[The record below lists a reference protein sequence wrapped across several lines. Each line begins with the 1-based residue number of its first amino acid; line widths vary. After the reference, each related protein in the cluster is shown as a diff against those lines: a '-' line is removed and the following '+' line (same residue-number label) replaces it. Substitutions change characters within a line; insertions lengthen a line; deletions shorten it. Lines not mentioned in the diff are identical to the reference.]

1 MIFWSSLGV
10 WKQNI
15 GANVALNHFFKWQ
28 SDMKWPLPQF
38 FSQQNYFMAIYRFF
52 KYINPTNA
60 STSIY
65 LYMSIS
71 LSIFIYLYILYY
83 IYIIYYICIIYIQLY
98 ICICIY
104 IYIYLYII
112 GKKYSTSIPNSFHI
126 MVGRKGGWGSNTT
139 LKITS
144 LHWFGIINSPLTA
157 ITQ

>member
-1 MIFWSSLGV
+1 MYYI
-10 WKQNI
+10 
-15 GANVALNHFFKWQ
+15 HT
-28 SDMKWPLPQF
+28 
-38 FSQQNYFMAIYRFF
+38 AIYLHM
-52 KYINPTNA
+52 YI
-60 STSIY
+60 S
-65 LYMSIS
+65 
-71 LSIFIYLYILYY
+71 
-83 IYIIYYICIIYIQLY
+83 
-98 ICICIY
+98 